1 MLKAKIDIIQAKPI
15 KDGVKFDSSKTET
28 AKPQDPSY
36 ELTCKECGETKTLY
50 QRSGKRKRRTY
61 CSDECM
67 NEGVRKRQ
75 LELNRSP
82 EYIAKRK
89 ADYAKKARKKRQK
102 ETAPR
107 YFPNEWDHQVNDAWE
122 DPANGIT
129 RENGFTKDTV
139 PREL

>member
-1 MLKAKIDIIQAKPI
+1 MKAKIDIIQAKPM
-15 KDGVKFDSSKTET
+15 KNGVKFDSSKTVE

-36 ELTCKECGETKTLY
+36 ELTCKECGQTKTLY

-61 CSDECM
+61 CSEECM
-67 NEGVRKRQ
+67 DIGVRKRQ
-75 LELNRSP
+75 RELIRSP
-82 EYIAKRK
+82 EYKAKQKAAYAKR
-89 ADYAKKARKKRQK
+89 ARKKRQK

-107 YFPNEWDHQVNDAWE
+107 YFPNEWDHQIHEAWE

-129 RENGFTKDTV
+129 RENGFTKDTA